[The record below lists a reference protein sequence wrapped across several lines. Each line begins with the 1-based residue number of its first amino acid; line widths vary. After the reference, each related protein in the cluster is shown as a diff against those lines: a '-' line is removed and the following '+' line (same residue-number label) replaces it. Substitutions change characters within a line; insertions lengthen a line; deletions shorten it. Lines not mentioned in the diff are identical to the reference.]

1 MTHQEA
7 AETLAAERYLL
18 DELSAGDREAFEA
31 HYFSCEECAADLRST
46 AAMLQ
51 GAKEG
56 LAGSETA
63 AAVIPMPLARTGTR
77 PTAWYRS
84 TAIPWAAAAALAAIT
99 TYQSVWVVPSLRR
112 AGSPVALAPVLL
124 HPESRGTE
132 ATVSVSPEGGPV
144 TLALEVNDSP
154 AAGQITY
161 DLRTQSGRRILSGR
175 AAAPAP
181 GMPLLLLLPAWTVAG
196 EMHYILTVHDAAA
209 AGRSL
214 GEYRFAVST
223 R

>member
-7 AETLAAERYLL
+7 VETLAAERYLL
-18 DELSAGDREAFEA
+18 NELSAADREAFEA

-63 AAVIPMPLARTGTR
+63 GSSHSDAAGSHRHSTDRVVSIHRHPMGRGG
-77 PTAWYRS
+77 
-84 TAIPWAAAAALAAIT
+84 
-99 TYQSVWVVPSLRR
+99 R
-112 AGSPVALAPVLL
+112 AGGN
-124 HPESRGTE
+124 HH
-132 ATVSVSPEGGPV
+132 VSVGLGGPV
-144 TLALEVNDSP
+144 TSARRVAGCARASAVAPREPRHRGDGHRWLGGWSRHARARSQRSP
-154 AAGQITY
+154 AAGHITY
-161 DLRTQSGRRILSGR
+161 DLRPQSGRRILSGR

-181 GMPLLLLLPAWTVAG
+181 GMPLLLLFPAWTVAG